1 MKNMTLD
8 GLTHEYDK
16 LISTTLI
23 NIHTLSKEKMKIC
36 LLGFNRKNLEH
47 LYLLRIAL
55 YARDVYGFPIE
66 IDASKWEVFCLN
78 RKLRKNFS
86 KITRARY
93 LNEGI
98 NITEILNFMRPV
110 GEKTL
115 GANFSFGDIYKYYY
129 EGSLN

>member
-16 LISTTLI
+16 LIGVTLI

-36 LLGFNRKNLEH
+36 LLNFDKKNLEH

-66 IDASKWEVFCLN
+66 IDTSKWAVFCLN

-86 KITRARY
+86 KVARARY
-93 LNEGI
+93 LNKGI
-98 NITEILNFMRPV
+98 NTTEILDFMRAAV
-110 GEKTL
+110 AETL

>member
-16 LISTTLI
+16 LISVTLI

-86 KITRARY
+86 KVARARC
-93 LNEGI
+93 LNEGT
-98 NITEILNFMRPV
+98 NTTEILNFMN
-110 GEKTL
+110 E
-115 GANFSFGDIYKYYY
+115 GD
-129 EGSLN
+129 

>member
-16 LISTTLI
+16 LISVTLI

-86 KITRARY
+86 KVARARY
-93 LNEGI
+93 FDKGI
-98 NITEILNFMRPV
+98 NTTEILNFMRPV
-110 GEKTL
+110 GAKTL
-115 GANFSFGDIYKYYY
+115 GAEFSFADIYRYYY

>member
-16 LISTTLI
+16 LIGITLI
-23 NIHTLSKEKMKIC
+23 NIHTLSKGKMKIC
-36 LLGFNRKNLEH
+36 LLNFDRKNLEH

-86 KITRARY
+86 KIARARY

-98 NITEILNFMRPV
+98 NTAEVLDFMRPV
-110 GEKTL
+110 GAETL

>member
-16 LISTTLI
+16 LISVTLI

-78 RKLRKNFS
+78 RKLRKNFA
-86 KITRARY
+86 KVAQARY
-93 LNEGI
+93 FDKGI
-98 NITEILNFMRPV
+98 NTTEILNFMRPV
-110 GEKTL
+110 GAETL